1 MTVGQRIKAYLEDNG
16 INQTWLSIS
25 SKIPLPKL
33 NLTLNGHR
41 RMTFDEYEIICGVL
55 KVGVDKFIQ
64 PRLPER
70 KGTNSENV

>member
-1 MTVGQRIKAYLEDNG
+1 MTVGQKIKEHLTNNG

-25 SKIPLPKL
+25 TKIPLPKL

-55 KVGVDKFIQ
+55 NVGVDKFLQ
-64 PRLPER
+64 PKLPKK
-70 KGTNSENV
+70 KGA